1 VQNFGKGNYSE
12 FMRNKALSH
21 RIFGFPSKF
30 AIGRGGSSDDA
41 PAPANGAL
49 CPSFRGG
56 FRSPFGSVGRSGRTA
71 LGCALALFALANPAT
86 RADIVASN
94 TAGTFSDPT
103 SIYIGQSFTTAAG
116 AKETNITFNFFSNS
130 PATTAS
136 ANGVGFLLSAPYTG
150 TPNNLSSST
159 PGFLGQANA
168 SGGVF
173 TFSPNV
179 VLAPGTV
186 YYFYEN
192 APTPVNGVT
201 GGNVIVGGQGYI
213 SSLPAPG
220 GPFAAAA
227 ESFNFL
233 VMGLSSLQ
241 TAYWDG
247 RTDGNWT
254 HANWAL
260 NAADT
265 QTILTPSAA
274 TDVTFSITSGARNEN
289 TTLGADF
296 TIHSLTINDPAA
308 VTIGGSNTLTISGAS
323 GTGINVMS
331 GSGLLTINAN
341 LTLAGASNTITVNN
355 VAGAVIN
362 GVVGGTIGLVK
373 QGAGVL
379 TLNGADTYTGPTMVN
394 MGALIVNGSIASA
407 VTVRPGA
414 LIGGSGVIGGNL
426 VNYGL
431 VSPGDAPGALTVNGN
446 FSQSAGGTLLLRVGG
461 LAAAQHDLLSVV
473 GSASL
478 AGTLQLEQLNGFQL
492 HAGQKLTILTASGG
506 VSGAFSTVAS
516 PYPNGTLL
524 GVGVIYLSN
533 SAMLE
538 GVQTPFLSIPHE
550 TPNQQAVAAALDASF
565 LDPRNT
571 GLITHLD
578 NESISKVLNDL
589 NLLAPSELTSIYQI
603 AISQAKIQTA
613 NLQRRL
619 EDVRAGSNGF
629 SAAGFAMN
637 GSSPGYSGPLG
648 DGGLLQA
655 RGPDGKDDKSGKM
668 ALAPAPDNRWGVFVT
683 GTGEW
688 AEVGDTSNARGYD
701 LTNAGFTLGVDYKVT
716 DHFVIGLATGYDH
729 SSADLSNNG
738 RVIVDGGKLALY
750 SSYFTGKG
758 FYTDLSVEGGYN
770 GYETHRAAVEGLA
783 SGNDDGGEL
792 NLLFGTGYDW
802 KIGGLTF
809 GPTGT
814 FEYTYLGINSFGER
828 GSLAPLDFPSQHQ
841 ESIRSA
847 FGAKASCDWKIGSVV
862 VRPELRAAWQH
873 EYGDATLGIDS
884 SLGNGAGPEF
894 LVHGPATGRDS
905 LLLSTGFAIQCSARC
920 STYVYYDGELAR
932 ANYHAS
938 SISGGFRFD
947 F

>member
-1 VQNFGKGNYSE
+1 
-12 FMRNKALSH
+12 
-21 RIFGFPSKF
+21 
-30 AIGRGGSSDDA
+30 
-41 PAPANGAL
+41 
-49 CPSFRGG
+49 
-56 FRSPFGSVGRSGRTA
+56 VGRSGRTA
-71 LGCALALFALANPAT
+71 LGCALAVLALANPAT

-94 TAGTFSDPT
+94 TGGTSSDPT

-116 AKETNITFNFFSNS
+116 SKETNITFNFFSNS
-130 PATTAS
+130 PATTPS
-136 ANGVGFLLSAPYTG
+136 GNGVGFLLSAPYAG
-150 TPNNLSSST
+150 TPSGLSAST
-159 PGFLGQANA
+159 PGFLGQATA
-168 SGGVF
+168 SGGIF

-179 VLAPGTV
+179 VLAPGTM
-186 YYFYEN
+186 YYLYEN

-220 GPFAAAA
+220 TAFTANV

-233 VMGLSSLQ
+233 VTGLSSLQ

-260 NAADT
+260 NATDT

-274 TDVTFSITSGARNEN
+274 TDVVFSITSGPRNEN

-296 TIHSLTINDPAA
+296 TIHSLTTNDRAA

-331 GSGLLTINAN
+331 GSGLLTINSN
-341 LTLAGASNTITVNN
+341 LILAGASNTITVNN
-355 VAGAVIN
+355 LAGAVIN
-362 GVVGGTIGLVK
+362 GVVGGTIGVVK
-373 QGAGVL
+373 QGLGVL

-394 MGALIVNGSIASA
+394 MGALVVNGSMASA
-407 VTVRPGA
+407 VTTVAPGA
-414 LIGGSGVIGGNL
+414 LIGGSGVIGGKL

-431 VSPGDAPGALTVNGN
+431 VNPGDAPGVLTVNGN
-446 FSQSAGGTLLLRVGG
+446 YAQGAGGTLLIRVGG
-461 LAAAQHDLLSVV
+461 LAPAEHDLLSAV

-478 AGTLQLEQLNGFQL
+478 AGTLQLQQLNGFQL
-492 HAGQKLTILTASGG
+492 RAGQKLTILTASGG
-506 VSGAFSTVAS
+506 ISGGFSTVVS

-533 SAMLE
+533 SAVLE
-538 GVQTPFLSIPHE
+538 GIQTPFLSIRHE

-578 NESISKVLNDL
+578 NESISKALNDL

-619 EDVRAGSNGF
+619 EDIRAGSNGF

-655 RGPDGKDDKSGKM
+655 RGPDAKDDKSGKM
-668 ALAPAPDNRWGVFVT
+668 ALTPAPDNRWGVFVT

-688 AEVGDTSNARGYD
+688 AEVGDSSNARGYD
-701 LTNAGFTLGVDYKVT
+701 LTNAGFTVGVDYRLT
-716 DHFVIGLATGYDH
+716 DHLVIGLATGYDH
-729 SSADLSNNG
+729 SSADLTGNG

-770 GYETHRAAVEGLA
+770 GYETHRAALNGSA
-783 SGNDDGGEL
+783 NGTDDGGEL

-802 KIGGLTF
+802 KLGGVTF

-814 FEYTYLGINSFGER
+814 FEYTYLGIDSFGEH
-828 GSLAPLDFPSQHQ
+828 GSLAPLDFPTQHQ

-847 FGAKASCDWKIGSVV
+847 FGAKASCDWKIGSILL
-862 VRPELRAAWQH
+862 RPEVRAAWQH
-873 EYGDATLGIDS
+873 EYGDAILGIDS
-884 SLGNGAGPEF
+884 SFANGAGPEF

-905 LLLSTGFAIQCSARC
+905 LLLSTGFAIQCSPRC

-938 SISGGFRFD
+938 SVSGGFRID